1 MFESRFITKLGL
13 AIFAYNPR
21 ITTSNLEEIT
31 PVFFCSEDEN
41 NKFILLTLKRRK
53 KKNCQSPFQFSDFRT
68 LFIKISITPDKL

>member
-53 KKNCQSPFQFSDFRT
+53 KK
-68 LFIKISITPDKL
+68 KLPVTFPVL